1 MWRRRPP
8 WTTSTIWSPPSPAT
22 LAGLRILVDCAN
34 GASYTTAARLFDRF
48 PKLRTDVINADPD
61 GVNINDK
68 CGSTHIDSLGRHGQG
83 GWL

>member
-1 MWRRRPP
+1 M
-8 WTTSTIWSPPSPAT
+8 
-22 LAGLRILVDCAN
+22 DCAN

-68 CGSTHIDSLGRHGQG
+68 CGSTHIDSLAAMVKAG
-83 GWL
+83 G